1 MKEIKAYIR
10 TSCLDQTVNALQDKG
25 APGITIVTVHPVG
38 YGFSTRF
45 SLREKDVSHKYY
57 DISKIELVCDAED
70 FETFVNTIL
79 EFAHTGSSGD
89 GLIFVSDVK
98 EAIKIRTKK
107 RSTKIAGL

>member
-1 MKEIKAYIR
+1 LAVSE
-10 TSCLDQTVNALQDKG
+10 SCWEEPPYWLL
-25 APGITIVTVHPVG
+25 PGSG
-38 YGFSTRF
+38 CC
-45 SLREKDVSHKYY
+45 
-57 DISKIELVCDAED
+57 ELVCDAED

-79 EFAHTGSSGD
+79 ENAHTGSSGD